1 MEVPRR
7 PRRRMIFASAI
18 GLVVLVTAVGLSC
31 AFKNAGSAAKPK
43 KKAEKKEEQVLASPV
58 EVSEV
63 KDGPINTFLETTATL
78 EAQNQATLVA
88 RREGPLVQVAAE
100 EGQWVKTG
108 EILARLDDRE
118 ATLAV
123 DRATLALD
131 VAKRE
136 SERAESLGSQGF
148 MSDKEHD
155 DLVLKRRT
163 AEVDLEQAR
172 YDLGLTRIVAPFA
185 GRVVERGI
193 HLGETVTPGKPCF
206 TIVDFDPV
214 RARLYFPERDL
225 PAIKVGQQALVTMDS
240 QPGKI
245 FDARVTLVNPVVDQA
260 NGTFKVT
267 LELPNPGGS
276 LRPGAFARVRLKTG
290 SFASALLLPRRGV
303 LSEDGEDYV
312 FVARGDS
319 AVRVPVKLGAVE
331 NETAQITAGLTRGER
346 VVTVGQGGLKHGSKI
361 RVVRS

>member
-1 MEVPRR
+1 MEVSRK
-7 PRRRMIFASAI
+7 PRRRMLLASAL
-18 GLVVLVTAVGLSC
+18 GVALLATAVGLSC
-31 AFKNAGSAAKPK
+31 AFKNAGSNSKPK
-43 KKAEKKEEQVLASPV
+43 KKAEKDAVTASPV

-63 KDGPINTFLETTATL
+63 RDGPINTFLETTATL

-88 RREGPLVQVAAE
+88 RHEGPLVQVAAE
-100 EGQWVKTG
+100 EGQWVKAG
-108 EILARLDDRE
+108 DLLARIDDRE
-118 ATLAV
+118 AKLAV
-123 DRATLALD
+123 DRAALSLD
-131 VAKRE
+131 VALRE
-136 SERAESLGSQGF
+136 ANRADTLHAQGF
-148 MSDKEHD
+148 MSPKEQD

-163 AEVDLEQAR
+163 AEVELEQAR
-172 YDLGLTRIVAPFA
+172 YNLGLTRIVAPFA
-185 GRVVERGI
+185 GRVVERDI
-193 HLGETVTPGKPCF
+193 HLGETVTPGKSCF
-206 TIVDFDPV
+206 TVVDFDPV

-225 PAIKVGQQALVTMDS
+225 PAVKVGQQALVTLDS
-240 QPGKI
+240 QPGQV
-245 FDARVTLVNPVVDQA
+245 FDARVTLVNPVVDQS

-267 LELPNPGGS
+267 LELPNPSGS

-331 NETAQITAGLTRGER
+331 NEAAQITTGLARGDK
-346 VVTVGQGGLKHGSKI
+346 VVTVGQGGLKQGSKI